1 MTEEPID
8 FTPLDPTRDRDRFE
22 ATLGAIHRE
31 VLAAR
36 HRSETSFGAH
46 IAALAAPAL
55 IAVALVLAV
64 AVPSIV
70 RSRSSA
76 AAARV
81 AATPN
86 ALGIPPRL
94 AALMRRPD
102 AVSIAALDE
111 ALRGSP

>member
-46 IAALAAPAL
+46 IAALAAQAL

-70 RSRSSA
+70 RSRSS
-76 AAARV
+76 AARV